1 MDILID
7 AFGGDHSP
15 EEVIAGS
22 IEALK
27 ERDGFNAVFVGKQ
40 DVIENLLKGY
50 EYDKN
55 RVKIIRP
62 GTLQKMCGF

>member
-22 IEALK
+22 VEALK
-27 ERDGFNAVFVGKQ
+27 ERDGFKSITSLSFSKSS
-40 DVIENLLKGY
+40 
-50 EYDKN
+50 
-55 RVKIIRP
+55 
-62 GTLQKMCGF
+62 LQI